1 MKHKTQ
7 KELKKAYKKDQMR
20 RIGKVMFLAAL
31 TIDRMKSLIDN
42 LKTELA
48 VRTKEN
54 DNLKKQIASCENAL
68 HFKDRTVDSLQIER
82 DAWRKTDELAQK
94 EKHSIAKSCG
104 IWKAI
109 AIGFVIYQ
117 VSLLVTRIVLAFYV
131 K

>member
-1 MKHKTQ
+1 MKHKTK
-7 KELKKAYKKDQMR
+7 KELKKAYEKDQKC

-68 HFKDRTVDSLQIER
+68 RFKERTADSLQIER
-82 DAWRKTDELAQK
+82 DAWRKTAELSQK
-94 EKHSIAKSCG
+94 EKHSIANKRSFWRCMAICLIVCDIVEIG
-104 IWKAI
+104 IRI
-109 AIGFVIYQ
+109 A
-117 VSLLVTRIVLAFYV
+117 LAYNA

>member
-7 KELKKAYKKDQMR
+7 KELKKAYEKDQIR
-20 RIGKVMFLAAL
+20 RIGKVMFLATL
-31 TIDRMKSLIDN
+31 TIDRMKNLIDS

-82 DAWRKTDELAQK
+82 DAWRKTAELAQK
-94 EKHSIAKSCG
+94 EKNSIANKRSFWRCMAICLIVCDIVEIG
-104 IWKAI
+104 IRI
-109 AIGFVIYQ
+109 A
-117 VSLLVTRIVLAFYV
+117 LACTA